1 MTGVGRT
8 RRVGAFDVRRGPE
21 QRSRGTECRGCAF
34 QAAAHAKPFGYL
46 KMPSSSWK
54 TFTVAVFG
62 CLTIGGVMRVMVCS
76 WLQVW

>member
-1 MTGVGRT
+1 VTGVDGTSRVRALGA
-8 RRVGAFDVRRGPE
+8 RRRPE
-21 QRSRGTECRGCAF
+21 QHSRGTECRDCAF
-34 QAAAHAKPFGYL
+34 QAAAHPYL

-76 WLQVW
+76 WLQVR

>member
-1 MTGVGRT
+1 MT
-8 RRVGAFDVRRGPE
+8 RVGGTCRVRALGVRPGAE
-21 QRSRGTECRGCAF
+21 QRSRDTKCRDCAF
-34 QAAAHAKPFGYL
+34 QAAAHSYL

-62 CLTIGGVMRVMVCS
+62 CLTIGGVRRVMVCS